1 MKKTALLMIVV
12 IALSSVSLMSCG
24 RLRNAINS
32 RNTNS
37 NQNQSQ
43 PSVVEN
49 NDAVNPTQETMAT
62 LIPTVTAVQ
71 LPTATMEPIKPT
83 STPSTSEISNDLKSL
98 DAQLSEIEQ
107 ILNTTNTDVQL
118 P

>member
-32 RNTNS
+32 RNTSS

-43 PSVVEN
+43 PSVIEN
-49 NDAVNPTQETMAT
+49 NNTVDPTQEPMAT
-62 LIPTVTAVQ
+62 LIPTENSD
-71 LPTATMEPIKPT
+71 LSPTATLEPVKPT
-83 STPSTSEISNDLKSL
+83 STTSTSEISTDLTSL